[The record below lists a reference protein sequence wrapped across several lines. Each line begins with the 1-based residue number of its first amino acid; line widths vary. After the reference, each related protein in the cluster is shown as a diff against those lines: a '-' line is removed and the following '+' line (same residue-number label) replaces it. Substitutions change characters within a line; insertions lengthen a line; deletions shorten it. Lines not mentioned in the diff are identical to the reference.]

1 MSPHVKG
8 SPWGVMLA
16 MKNGVNARRVNKEQ
30 HRAKLSQ
37 AVFVSVP
44 RLVVLRTDGTKE
56 YKLPKSVTS
65 KSV

>member
-44 RLVVLRTDGTKE
+44 RLRRKDGSFV
-56 YKLPKSVTS
+56 LPKQVLSQTV
-65 KSV
+65 